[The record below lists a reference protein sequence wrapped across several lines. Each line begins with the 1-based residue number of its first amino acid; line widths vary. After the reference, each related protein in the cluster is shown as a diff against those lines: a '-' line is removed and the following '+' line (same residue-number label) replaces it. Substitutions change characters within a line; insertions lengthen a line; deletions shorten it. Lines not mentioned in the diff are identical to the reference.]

1 MLTSEKISTAFNR
14 IVQTLKRKPSFGMA
28 TAVSR
33 TVVTDGL
40 TCTVRERDWSFT
52 VDMSEEVGGN
62 AAGPTPGVYGRAAL
76 GSCLAIGY
84 MMRASTMGICI
95 QSLSVEIQADF
106 DDGALFGTSPDTVS
120 PGYSEVRY
128 IISVETEAEE
138 SLVMELLDEADRH
151 SPYLNVFSRPQTCL
165 RQVHISSP
173 KKLNHG

>member
-1 MLTSEKISTAFNR
+1 MLTNKKISTAFNR
-14 IVQTLKRKPSFGMA
+14 IVQTLKRRPSFGVG

-33 TVVTDGL
+33 TTVTDGL

-52 VDMSEEVGGN
+52 VDMSEEAGGK

-84 MMRASTMGICI
+84 MMRASTMGIPI

-106 DDGALFGTSPDTVS
+106 DDGALFGTSPTIT

-128 IISVETEAEE
+128 IVSVETDADE
-138 SLVMELLDEADRH
+138 SCVMELLDEADRH

-165 RQVHISSP
+165 RQVHISSQ
-173 KKLNHG
+173 KKLSHG

>member
-1 MLTSEKISTAFNR
+1 MLTSERISSAFNR
-14 IVQTLKRKPSFGMA
+14 IVQTLNRRPSFGMG

-33 TVVTDGL
+33 TTVTDGL

-52 VDMSEEVGGN
+52 VDMSKEMGGK
-62 AAGPTPGVYGRAAL
+62 AAGPTPGAYGRAAL

-84 MMRASTMGICI
+84 MMRASTMGIPI

-106 DDGALFGTSPDTVS
+106 DGGALFGTSPEAVT

-138 SLVMELLDEADRH
+138 YRVMELLDEADRH
-151 SPYLNVFSRPQTCL
+151 SPYLNVFSSPQTCL
-165 RQVHISSP
+165 REVYISAP
-173 KKLNHG
+173 IN